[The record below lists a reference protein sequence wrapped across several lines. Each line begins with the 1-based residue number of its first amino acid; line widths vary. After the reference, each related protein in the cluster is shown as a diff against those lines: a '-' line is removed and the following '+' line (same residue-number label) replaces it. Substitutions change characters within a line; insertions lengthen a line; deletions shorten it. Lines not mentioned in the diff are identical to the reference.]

1 MNDYIRL
8 GLSALIPVAVSVV
21 LYIIDRKTPF
31 SKLPYMA
38 KQVLFGI
45 IFGGVAVLGTEFGI
59 SITGV
64 VMNVRDAAP
73 ICAGLLF
80 GPPAGVIS
88 GLIGGVE
95 RFLRAPWVGE
105 YTKLACS
112 VSTILAGIFAA
123 WLRKYMFEN
132 KKPGWVYGLA
142 TGIIAEVV
150 HMLML
155 FVTHITDA
163 ADAIKCF
170 KIIQICAV
178 PMTAFSG
185 LSVMA
190 ATLAVTVVSR
200 EKIYFKNE
208 KLKISQTFQRRL
220 LICILVAFA
229 ITSAFTVFVQ
239 TQTSVAETKS
249 LLELNINDVKQ
260 DITDASDENLLAI
273 ASAVAKELNALENI
287 DEEALRALAEKHNTP
302 EINIVDKK
310 GFVALSTDSA
320 VTGFDMSSGA
330 QSSEFLVL
338 LKDTQSLVQKY
349 QPVSR
354 DSDTWRK
361 YAGVRLE
368 NGGFVQVGYTPEY
381 FQKAISEQVVGVTKN
396 RHVGEN
402 GYVIICDENFN
413 IVSDPHD
420 YDGQNLDKTGIYIHL
435 DRMNEGEVFRDTV
448 YGEEASC
455 MYTVNEG
462 FYIVAVRPESEA
474 LFARD
479 MSIYMTTYMEILIFT
494 ALFILIYFL
503 IKRLIVNNIRKIN
516 SDLSRITNGDLDVTV
531 NVRSNAEF
539 ASLSDDI
546 NSTVITLKHYIDDA
560 AARIDKELEFA
571 QTIQHSALP
580 NVFPPY
586 PNRTEFD
593 IWAGMKTA
601 KEVGGDFYDFY
612 LIGEDKLAFLIAD
625 VSGKGIPAALFMMTS
640 KTMLKN
646 LAESGMEVNDVFT
659 RANEQL
665 CENNEAGMF
674 VTAWMGIL
682 DLNTGLLSYANA
694 GHNPPLVKHG
704 DGKFEYLK
712 SRAGFVLAGMD
723 GISYRKNE
731 LQLEPGDIIYL
742 YTDGVT
748 EATDKNEKL
757 YGDERLQNLLNGFT
771 ADSSEEI
778 CRAVKADVD
787 RFVGEAPQFDDITML
802 CVEFNR
808 KIGDDGSVK
817 ELTVKAVL
825 ENIEAVTDFVDEQ
838 LHELDCPMKAEMQIN
853 VAIDEIFS
861 NIARYAYGDSV
872 GDAAV
877 RFSYSENGRTVTLTF
892 TDSGIP
898 YNPIKNEDPDIT
910 LSAEE
915 RQIGGLGIYLV
926 KKTMDEVSY
935 EYKNDKNILTIR
947 KNI

>member
-1 MNDYIRL
+1 MNEYLR
-8 GLSALIPVAVSVV
+8 LIPAALLPVALSVIF
-21 LYIIDRKTPF
+21 YIIDKKTPF
-31 SKLPYMA
+31 GKLPYMA
-38 KQVLFGI
+38 KQTVFGI
-45 IFGGVAVLGTEFGI
+45 VFGGAAVIGTEFGI
-59 SITGV
+59 SIADV

-80 GPPAGVIS
+80 GPPAGIIA

-105 YTKLACS
+105 YTKIACS
-112 VSTILAGIFAA
+112 VSTLLAGVFAA

-142 TGIIAEVV
+142 TGVIAEVV

-163 ADAIKCF
+163 ADAVKCF

-178 PMTAFSG
+178 PMTVFSG
-185 LSVMA
+185 LSVMTA
-190 ATLAVTVVSR
+190 IIAVTVVSR
-200 EKIYFKNE
+200 EKIYFRNE

-220 LICILVAFA
+220 LLCILVAFV

-239 TQTSVAETKS
+239 TQTSVSETRS

-260 DITDASDENLLAI
+260 DITDASNKNLLSITLSVAEEI
-273 ASAVAKELNALENI
+273 NSAGSIDGKTLDSLARKYNA
-287 DEEALRALAEKHNTP
+287 P
-302 EINIVDKK
+302 EINIIDKN
-310 GFVALSTDSA
+310 GIVALSTDSSI
-320 VTGFDMSSGA
+320 TGFDMSSGA
-330 QSSEFLVL
+330 QASEFLVL
-338 LKDTQSLVQKY
+338 LKDTRSLVQEY

-354 DSDTWRK
+354 DSNTWRK
-361 YAGVRLE
+361 YAGVKLE

-381 FQKAISEQVVGVTKN
+381 FQKDISGQVVGVTRN

-402 GYVIICDENFN
+402 GYIIICDENFN
-413 IVSDPHD
+413 IVSDPHN
-420 YDGQNLDKTGIYIHL
+420 YEGKNLDETGIYIYL
-435 DRMNEGEVFRDTV
+435 DRMKEGDIFKENV
-448 YGEEASC
+448 YGEDASC
-455 MYTVNEG
+455 MYITNEG
-462 FYIVAVRPESEA
+462 FYIIAVRPESEA
-474 LFARD
+474 LFVRD

-546 NSTVITLKHYIDDA
+546 NSTVVTLKHYIDEA

-571 QTIQHSALP
+571 QTIQNSALP

-612 LIGEDKLAFLIAD
+612 LIGEDRLAFLIAD

-646 LAESGMEVNDVFT
+646 LAESGIEVNEVFT

-665 CENNEAGMF
+665 CESNEAGMF

-682 DLNTGLLSYANA
+682 DLKTGLLSYANA

-704 DGKFEYLK
+704 DGGFEYLR

-723 GISYRKNE
+723 GIKYRKNE
-731 LQLEPGDIIYL
+731 LQLESGDIIYL

-757 YGDERLQNLLNGFT
+757 YGDERLQLLLNGT
-771 ADSSEEI
+771 ENADAEGI
-778 CRAVKADVD
+778 CKAVKADVD
-787 RFVGEAPQFDDITML
+787 KFVGEAPQFDDITML

-808 KIGDDGSVK
+808 KSGDEDSVK

-825 ENIEAVTDFVDEQ
+825 ENIETVTDFIDEQ
-838 LHELDCPMKAEMQIN
+838 LHQLDCPMKAEMQIN

-861 NIARYAYGDSV
+861 NIARYAYGSSV

-877 RFSYSENGRTVTLTF
+877 RFSYSESTKSVSLTF

-910 LSAEE
+910 LSADE

-935 EYKNDKNILTIR
+935 EYKNDRNILTIR
-947 KNI
+947 KKI